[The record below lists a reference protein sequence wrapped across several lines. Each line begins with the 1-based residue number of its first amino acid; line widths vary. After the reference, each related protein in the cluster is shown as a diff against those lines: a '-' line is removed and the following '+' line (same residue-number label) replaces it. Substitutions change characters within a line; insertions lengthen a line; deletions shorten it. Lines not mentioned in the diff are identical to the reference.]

1 MFLRMKVLVSL
12 SARVT
17 FEASDWDQYEHD
29 RDELIE
35 RLEKLGLKVEV
46 EEEDEDDSDDPD
58 YE

>member
-1 MFLRMKVLVSL
+1 MKVLVSL